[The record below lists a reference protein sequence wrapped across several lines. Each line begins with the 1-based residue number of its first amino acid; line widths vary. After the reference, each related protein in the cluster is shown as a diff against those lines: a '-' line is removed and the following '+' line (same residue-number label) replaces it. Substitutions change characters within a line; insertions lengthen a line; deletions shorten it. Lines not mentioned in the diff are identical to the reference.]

1 MWSPG
6 RFAQDQTISRNVDDV
21 TTVSYNSKISSSPWS
36 DALGIF
42 GLVLVN
48 GWRPDVVSYNSS
60 ITACTKGLQWTRA
73 LSLLNE
79 LLLGRLSTTVIT
91 YGASIS
97 ACEKVSQWQTAL
109 SLFFEA
115 ESKNQMNIILCNATI
130 SSLEKGHQWQRALH
144 LFSQLFVKALRP
156 NGDHLEC
163 FDQCIRKERRMA
175 TCACHI
181 GKHASHAISGRCH
194 NIECRN

>member
-1 MWSPG
+1 MGFSGITMAWG
-6 RFAQDQTISRNVDDV
+6 EQDQTISRNVDDV

-115 ESKNQMNIILCNATI
+115 ESKNQMNIILCNSTI
-130 SSLEKGHQWQRALH
+130 SWSSA
-144 LFSQLFVKALRP
+144 AD
-156 NGDHLEC
+156 GDHLER
-163 FDQCIRKERRMA
+163 FDQHWRTCISCDCRKMSLLQLMHVA
-175 TCACHI
+175 K
-181 GKHASHAISGRCH
+181 GVSG
-194 NIECRN
+194 NLPL

>member
-1 MWSPG
+1 MGFSGVTMAWG
-6 RFAQDQTISRNVDDV
+6 EQDQTISRNVDDV

-97 ACEKVSQWQTAL
+97 ACERVSQWQTAL
-109 SLFFEA
+109 SLFLRLNPRIRWT
-115 ESKNQMNIILCNATI
+115 SSCATRPLVLWRRATNGNVLFI
-130 SSLEKGHQWQRALH
+130 SSLSYLSRHCGQRWPLGMLWSVHSERA
-144 LFSQLFVKALRP
+144 K
-156 NGDHLEC
+156 NGNVRLPHWKT
-163 FDQCIRKERRMA
+163 CISCDFRKM
-175 TCACHI
+175 
-181 GKHASHAISGRCH
+181 S
-194 NIECRN
+194 